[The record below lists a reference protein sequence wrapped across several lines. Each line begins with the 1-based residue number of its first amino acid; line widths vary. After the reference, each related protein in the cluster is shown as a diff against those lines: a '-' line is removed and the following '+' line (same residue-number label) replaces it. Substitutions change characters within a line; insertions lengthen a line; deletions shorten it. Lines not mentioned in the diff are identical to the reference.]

1 MKKRHF
7 KAPSGETIS
16 FTELGFGTAPVG
28 NLYKATAPEEAQ
40 RTLEAAWKAGI
51 RYYDTA
57 PLYGLGL
64 SETRL
69 NRFLFGKKRKDYV
82 LSTKVGR
89 LLEVCDPKQRTG
101 IGKFFDT
108 PSRREIY
115 DYSYDGFMRSIEFSL
130 ERLGV
135 DSIDVIFI
143 HDVDVFNH
151 KTVAARDAH
160 VKTILKSGIKALEK
174 LRSEKVIKAFGAG
187 VNEWEVCETLAR
199 NSDVDIFLLAGRYT
213 LLEQDSLNSFLPL
226 CEERGIGI
234 VLGGPYNSGILA
246 TGPVGFLLGPAIG
259 VASLIRQ
266 ISRADLRKATLWLAV
281 SGSLACG
288 FYAFLSEV
296 PVFGLG
302 LMLITIAVGVALFV
316 HMVRRLEP
324 PKPVVVSG
332 VILLAGAVLMLGLS
346 LFPPVVAPWWG
357 KGPDAGAP
365 LPAFAFV
372 FDPGFD
378 ASRHVPRYVIDRP
391 LWGLEM
397 LLVAALV
404 AGGLLLVK
412 ILAGSRPSPDASPP
426 AA

>member
-1 MKKRHF
+1 MKKRNF
-7 KAPSGETIS
+7 KAPSGETIA
-16 FTELGFGTAPVG
+16 FTELGFGTAPIG
-28 NLYKATAPEEAQ
+28 NLYKAVDPEDAQ
-40 RTLEAAWKAGI
+40 KTLDAAWKAGI
-51 RYYDTA
+51 RYFDTA

-89 LLEVCDPKQRTG
+89 LLDVCDPKQRTG

-151 KTVAARDAH
+151 KTAAVRDAH
-160 VKTILKSGIKALEK
+160 VKTILNSGIKALEK

-187 VNEWEVCETLAR
+187 VNEWEVCETLTR

-246 TGPVGFLLGPAIG
+246 TGPKPGAWYNYDPAPKAILERVARIEAVCRRHKVKLAQAALRFPMHHKNVVSVIPGG
-259 VASLIRQ
+259 VSPKEVALNV
-266 ISRADLRKATLWLAV
+266 ATLDAKIPK
-281 SGSLACG
+281 SLWKDLKA
-288 FYAFLSEV
+288 E
-296 PVFGLG
+296 GL
-302 LMLITIAVGVALFV
+302 L
-316 HMVRRLEP
+316 H
-324 PKPVVVSG
+324 KN
-332 VILLAGAVLMLGLS
+332 
-346 LFPPVVAPWWG
+346 AP
-357 KGPDAGAP
+357 
-365 LPAFAFV
+365 
-372 FDPGFD
+372 
-378 ASRHVPRYVIDRP
+378 VPR
-391 LWGLEM
+391 
-397 LLVAALV
+397 
-404 AGGLLLVK
+404 
-412 ILAGSRPSPDASPP
+412 
-426 AA
+426 

>member
-1 MKKRHF
+1 MKKRNF
-7 KAPSGETIS
+7 KAPSGATIS
-16 FTELGFGTAPVG
+16 FTELGFGSAPIG
-28 NLYKATAPEEAQ
+28 NLYKAVDPEEAQ
-40 RTLEAAWKAGI
+40 KTLEAAWKAGI

-135 DSIDVIFI
+135 DSIDVVFI

-160 VKTILKSGIKALEK
+160 VKTILNSGIKALDK
-174 LRSEKVIKAFGAG
+174 LRSEKVIKAYGGG
-187 VNEWEVCETLAR
+187 VNEWEVCEILTR

-213 LLEQDSLNSFLPL
+213 LLEQESLNSFLPL
-226 CEERGIGI
+226 CEKRGIGI

-246 TGPVGFLLGPAIG
+246 TGPKPGAWYNYDRAPKEILDRVARIEAVCRRHKVKLAQAALRFPMHHKNVVSVIPGG
-259 VASLIRQ
+259 VSPREVALNV
-266 ISRADLRKATLWLAV
+266 ATLDAKIPKALWKDLKA
-281 SGSLACG
+281 
-288 FYAFLSEV
+288 E
-296 PVFGLG
+296 GL
-302 LMLITIAVGVALFV
+302 L
-316 HMVRRLEP
+316 HQD
-324 PKPVVVSG
+324 
-332 VILLAGAVLMLGLS
+332 
-346 LFPPVVAPWWG
+346 AP
-357 KGPDAGAP
+357 
-365 LPAFAFV
+365 
-372 FDPGFD
+372 
-378 ASRHVPRYVIDRP
+378 VPR
-391 LWGLEM
+391 
-397 LLVAALV
+397 
-404 AGGLLLVK
+404 
-412 ILAGSRPSPDASPP
+412 
-426 AA
+426 